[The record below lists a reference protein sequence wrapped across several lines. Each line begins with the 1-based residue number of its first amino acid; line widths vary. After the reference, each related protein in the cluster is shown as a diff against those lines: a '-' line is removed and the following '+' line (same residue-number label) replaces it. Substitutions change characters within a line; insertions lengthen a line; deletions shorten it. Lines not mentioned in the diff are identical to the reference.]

1 MTEKEERFT
10 KIVREQ
16 KGTVYT
22 VCYMFSSRQDEVDD
36 LFQDTLVNLWRG
48 FDGFRGDSD
57 VRTWVWRVAL
67 NTCIS
72 ADRKKKRRPKT
83 ETLDFG
89 VNLYEEPNDSD
100 TRQVQLLHKRISR
113 LPVFDRAIVL
123 LWLEDLSYDEIASI
137 VGITPSNVGVRLS
150 RIKEEMRRMK
160 DD

>member
-36 LFQDTLVNLWRG
+36 LFQDTLMNLWRG

-123 LWLEDLSYDEIASI
+123 LWLEDLSYEEIASI

>member
-1 MTEKEERFT
+1 MNEKEERFT
-10 KIVREQ
+10 RIVREQ

-22 VCYMFSSRQDEVDD
+22 VCYMFSTRQDEVDD
-36 LFQDTLVNLWRG
+36 LFQDTLMNLWRG
-48 FDGFRGDSD
+48 FDGFRGESD

-83 ETLDFG
+83 ETIDFG

-100 TRQVQLLHKRISR
+100 TRQVRLLHKRISR
-113 LPVFDRAIVL
+113 LGVFDRAIVL
-123 LWLEDLSYDEIASI
+123 LWLEDLSYDEIATI

-160 DD
+160 DE